1 MDNTS
6 IKQGRKGNDVILL
19 AEREKI
25 FLGTGCGII
34 AIFFFFPCIHRLL
47 KHKDLSVIFKSPHTL
62 TQ

>member
-34 AIFFFFPCIHRLL
+34 AIFFFFSLH
-47 KHKDLSVIFKSPHTL
+47 S
-62 TQ
+62 